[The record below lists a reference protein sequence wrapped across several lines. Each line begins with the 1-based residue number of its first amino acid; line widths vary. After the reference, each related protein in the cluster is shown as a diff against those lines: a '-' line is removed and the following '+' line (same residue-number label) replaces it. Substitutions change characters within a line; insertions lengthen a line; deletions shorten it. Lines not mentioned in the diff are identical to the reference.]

1 MPADRKGDRPG
12 VFFRVTKLGKYQKL
26 DDGHT
31 WMRLH
36 MGIFQDSKIHDLPVG
51 EQVGWIGLMI
61 FAKNEKNDRLPWR
74 PKMILEVVGLKG
86 HAVVNLEKF
95 KELGLIEIVE
105 DVQVEAPSSAEPAKA
120 VAPKPERKKP
130 VVLTW
135 VQGAVG
141 AWESRFGPGSGA
153 KMFGRIGGALKG
165 VVTANGSEAV
175 LAAWRRYL
183 NPTIN
188 STDEKFLTPEL
199 FASKYSTW
207 AGTGQSSAPPLPQDT
222 VIGRREVKVG

>member
-105 DVQVEAPSSAEPAKA
+105 DVQVEAPV
-120 VAPKPERKKP
+120 VAPKPERKKREP

-135 VQGAVG
+135 VQEAVR
-141 AWESRFGPGSGA
+141 AWEKRFGAGSGSR
-153 KMFGRIGGALKG
+153 MFGRIGVALKPL
-165 VVTANGSEAV
+165 VEAHGEETV
-175 LAAWRRYL
+175 LAAFQRFL
-183 NPTIN
+183 DPSANPT
-188 STDEKFLTPEL
+188 EARFLTPEV
-199 FASKYSTW
+199 FTSKYATW
-207 AGTGQSSAPPLPQDT
+207 VGSAAAAGPPLPQDT
-222 VIGRREVKVG
+222 VIRRREVKVG